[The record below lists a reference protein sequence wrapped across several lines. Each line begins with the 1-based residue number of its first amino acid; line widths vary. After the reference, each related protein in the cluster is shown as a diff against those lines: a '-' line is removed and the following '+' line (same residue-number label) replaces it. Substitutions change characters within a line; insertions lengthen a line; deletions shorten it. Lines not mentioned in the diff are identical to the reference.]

1 MEKKRS
7 SKKLGASVLAILL
20 VISMM
25 VGMVPGGMSEVHA
38 ADAKANVK
46 AEEQTGFLDKAKDFF
61 SDMGEVLLRIPLRIS
76 DVSGRISLY
85 ITVMLHFRE
94 LEKEDKRFRLQSRKL
109 LTLWLDCLH
118 CLLHPI
124 QA

>member
-61 SDMGEVLLRIPLRIS
+61 SDMGEGIAS
-76 DVSGRISLY
+76 FFTGGRAEAESAAALAETSI
-85 ITVMLHFRE
+85 VD
-94 LEKEDKRFRLQSRKL
+94 KETSQGWRG
-109 LTLWLDCLH
+109 
-118 CLLHPI
+118 I
-124 QA
+124 V

>member
-46 AEEQTGFLDKAKDFF
+46 AEEQTGFLDKAK
-61 SDMGEVLLRIPLRIS
+61 IS
-76 DVSGRISLY
+76 SQIWE
-85 ITVMLHFRE
+85 RE
-94 LEKEDKRFRLQSRKL
+94 LQASSQEEEQKLSRRQRWLRRLL
-109 LTLWLDCLH
+109 
-118 CLLHPI
+118 
-124 QA
+124 

>member
-46 AEEQTGFLDKAKDFF
+46 AEEQKL
-61 SDMGEVLLRIPLRIS
+61 SRRQRWLRRLL
-76 DVSGRISLY
+76 
-85 ITVMLHFRE
+85 
-94 LEKEDKRFRLQSRKL
+94 
-109 LTLWLDCLH
+109 
-118 CLLHPI
+118 
-124 QA
+124 